1 MPGSFAFMKTLLS
14 VTVVLCLPLIGCGGK
29 SDKSAAATNAASG
42 SSPLNAPGDY
52 LGGLGNARNKAIK
65 TVDTTSVEKAIQLFN
80 VDKSRNPKDLDELVK
95 EKYLP
100 QMPPVPYGMKLVYDP
115 DSGRVSVE
123 KQ

>member
-1 MPGSFAFMKTLLS
+1 CLIFAGGLLLNSCGS
-14 VTVVLCLPLIGCGGK
+14 K
-29 SDKSAAATNAASG
+29 SDSSATATNVPSG
-42 SSPLNAPGDY
+42 SSPANAPGDY
-52 LGGLGNARNKAIK
+52 LGGLGNARNQAIK

-80 VDKSRNPKDLDELVK
+80 VDKGRNPKDLGELVK

-100 QMPPVPYGMKLVYDP
+100 QMPPVPYGMKLVYDA